1 MARPTFLIAE
11 PEPEEGISVRK
22 LVLETGKFNVI
33 TAYSTEEALEHLKL
47 FPKVNAVI
55 LHCELVDKPVTL
67 AREAKKQDSKRKV
80 IALSPRGSRV
90 KDADYH
96 LSSHE
101 PEDLLNLLRELY
113 GDPREAA

>member
-1 MARPTFLIAE
+1 
-11 PEPEEGISVRK
+11 
-22 LVLETGKFNVI
+22 
-33 TAYSTEEALEHLKL
+33 
-47 FPKVNAVI
+47 

-67 AREAKKQDSKRKV
+67 AREAKKQDSERKV

-96 LSSHE
+96 VASHE
-101 PEDLLNLLRELY
+101 PEQLLNLLREVY